1 MNWHKFPKLV
11 KIKTIKLFLKNLLL
25 TKYFLTMDNTVCIIL
40 AGGSGTRLFPI
51 TKSVNK
57 HLLPIYDMPLIYY
70 PFSLLFNSGYK
81 EFIIV
86 TNKEHIASFK
96 KVFDFTKKLKI
107 SVKFSIQKK
116 PEGIAQALRLQV
128 NKIKKGKDV
137 LLFLGDNIFKSDT
150 IIRNLKK
157 NKNSNK
163 GLIFIKKVHDPE
175 RFGVYDKKS
184 QIIIEKPKK
193 FVSRYAVTG
202 IYKYKY
208 EYLKFLYNLK
218 KSKRGEFEITDFN
231 NILLSKN
238 LVNIVKLKDEDY
250 WLDTGTFNG
259 LLGASNFAKKNSSFF
274 NKLAK
279 KFGN

>member
-25 TKYFLTMDNTVCIIL
+25 IKYFLTMDNTVCIIL

-70 PFSLLFNSGYK
+70 PFSILLNSGYK

-86 TNKEHIASFK
+86 TNKDHIQSFK
-96 KVFDFTKKLKI
+96 KLFNFSKKLNI
-107 SVKFSIQKK
+107 SIKFSIQKK
-116 PEGIAQALRLQV
+116 PEGIAQALRLQIK
-128 NKIKKGKDV
+128 KIKKGNDI
-137 LLFLGDNIFKSDT
+137 LLFLGDNIFKSNT
-150 IIRNLKK
+150 IINSLKK
-157 NKNSNK
+157 SKSSDK
-163 GLIFIKKVHDPE
+163 GLIFIKEVHDPG
-175 RFGVYDKKS
+175 RFGVYNKEKNN
-184 QIIIEKPKK
+184 IIEKPKK
-193 FVSRYAVTG
+193 FISKYAVTG

-208 EYLKFLYNLK
+208 EYLKYLYSLK

-231 NILLSKN
+231 NILLSKKY
-238 LVNIVKLKDEDY
+238 LNIVKLKKNDY

-259 LLGASNFAKKNSSFF
+259 LLQASNFAKNN
-274 NKLAK
+274 NKYFK
-279 KFGN
+279 RISPKD